1 MEDNGKLVLNK
12 EIERQEN
19 SAVKLTVTVGK
30 DAAKKE
36 YDDLVKKYCKTV
48 RLKGFRKGKVPP
60 SVLEQ
65 KYGESLKQE
74 TALNLLDSSLQEA
87 LDGLE
92 EQPLPYDR
100 PSLVDEDSLELD
112 LEKDFTYAVTY
123 DVFPEFEVAEYKGL
137 TIEEPVVSVGKED
150 IERELEQYRE
160 QNAIVADKTDGVV
173 ADGDI
178 VTVDYVELDED
189 ESEIEGTE
197 RQDFTFT
204 IGTGYN
210 LYKFDEDVTGMSLD
224 ETKIIDK
231 EFPEDYEYSEYAGKK
246 VKLRVTVTAVKE
258 RQLPELDDELAQDI
272 SDSYE
277 TLDDLKKDVKE
288 RLNSTLDQ
296 RVRETKIDN
305 LLDQV
310 AEKTEITIPESM
322 IKAETESRWR
332 NFLAQSRMTEEQIAQ
347 ILATQDRT
355 KENMLEEWRP
365 GIMENLKRQLIIGKM
380 LDSEEIEVDDEEFE
394 AELRKQS
401 ERSQSGIDEI
411 REYVEKNNMREMI
424 VSDIRRD
431 KLFDKLFEESTLK
444 KGKKMKYLD
453 LVNGNQ

>member
-30 DAAKKE
+30 DAAKNE
-36 YDDLVKKYCKTV
+36 YDSLIKKYCKSV

-65 KYGESLKQE
+65 KFGESLRQE
-74 TALNLLDSSLQEA
+74 AALNLLDGSLKEA
-87 LDGLE
+87 IDGLD
-92 EQPLPYDR
+92 EQPLPYEH
-100 PSLVDEDSLELD
+100 PSLVDEEKIELD
-112 LEKDFTYAVTY
+112 LENDFTYAVTY

-137 TIEEPVVSVGKED
+137 TIEEPVVTVGKED

-160 QNAIVADKTDGVV
+160 QNAVVADKTDDVV
-173 ADGDI
+173 AEGNI
-178 VTVDYVELDED
+178 VTVDYVELDEN
-189 ESEIEGTE
+189 EEEIEGTE

-204 IGTGYN
+204 VGTGYN
-210 LYKFDEDVTGMSLD
+210 LYKFDENVTGMNLD

-231 EFPEDYEYSEYAGKK
+231 EFPEDYEYSDYAGKK

-258 RQLPELDDELAQDI
+258 RLLPDLDDELAQDI

-277 TLDDLKKDVKE
+277 TLDDLKKDIKE
-288 RLNSTLDQ
+288 RLSTTVEQ
-296 RVRETKIDN
+296 RIREMKIESI
-305 LLDQV
+305 LDQV
-310 AEKTEITIPESM
+310 AEKTEITLPESM
-322 IKAETESRWR
+322 ITAETESRWR
-332 NFLAQSRMTEEQIAQ
+332 NFLAQSRMTEEQIEQ
-347 ILATQDRT
+347 VLAGQDRS
-355 KENMLEEWRP
+355 KEKMLEEWRP
-365 GIMENLKRQLIIGKM
+365 SIMESLKRQLIIGKM
-380 LDSEEIEVDDEEFE
+380 LDAEKIEVDDEEFE
-394 AELRKQS
+394 AELKKQS

-431 KLFDKLFEESTLK
+431 KLFDTLFEESTIK

-453 LVNGNQ
+453 LANGNQ